1 MPDPDLPVLDESVL
15 DDLLATTEDDRAFV
29 EELVRTYLSDTPALV
44 DGVESAATA
53 DDAAALVRPAH
64 TIKSSSATVGA
75 ARLSALARELELAA
89 RSGALDAAAR
99 DGLEQ
104 VRAEWTAASDA
115 LQAWLTRERRT

>member
-1 MPDPDLPVLDESVL
+1 MPDPDLPNLDESVL
-15 DDLLATTEDDRAFV
+15 DELLATTEDDRAFV
-29 EELVRTYLSDTPALV
+29 EELVHTYLSDTPALV
-44 DGVESAATA
+44 EAVESAAAA
-53 DDAAALVRPAH
+53 DDVAALVRPAH

-89 RSGALDAAAR
+89 RSGALDASAR

-115 LQAWLTRERRT
+115 LQAWLTREQRT